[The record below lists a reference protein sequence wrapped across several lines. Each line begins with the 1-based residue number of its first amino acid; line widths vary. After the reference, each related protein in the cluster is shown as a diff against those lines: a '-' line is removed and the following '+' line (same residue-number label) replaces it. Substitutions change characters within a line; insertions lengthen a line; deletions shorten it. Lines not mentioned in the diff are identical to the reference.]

1 MIPKW
6 DTWELFEEERK
17 RILIYLIKKMR
28 KKFGEGVDRV
38 GGGWRG
44 SEN

>member
-6 DTWELFEEERK
+6 DKWEIFEEERK

-28 KKFGEGVDRV
+28 KKFGEGVDRQ
-38 GGGWRG
+38 GGGG